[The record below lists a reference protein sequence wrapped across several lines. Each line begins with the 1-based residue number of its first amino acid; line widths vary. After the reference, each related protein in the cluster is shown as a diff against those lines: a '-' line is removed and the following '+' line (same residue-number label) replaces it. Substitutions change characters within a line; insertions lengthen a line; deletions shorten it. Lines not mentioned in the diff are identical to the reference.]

1 MRCRDQVPGPQSP
14 SDLYGPAQ
22 TCTLVTRCSQQE
34 EGRWVPTL
42 HADFSTPP
50 PLAYLSRA
58 GHQAGDRWALTAPAG
73 PNQGR
78 TGWLVTCSVAAGR
91 AGGVWRLDWG
101 SVLGVPSG
109 ALWLGRR
116 QRPNCRSQ
124 LPAPTR
130 RPPPLPTRLLP
141 QPPTARCSFLWQPGN
156 AAQRRPPWVDSRG
169 RPLSAPHRGDPGAGA
184 PLVNFRCRHG
194 FADIPLGRQPRC
206 MACDALVFTLH

>member
-1 MRCRDQVPGPQSP
+1 MQRSGPWP
-14 SDLYGPAQ
+14 PEPLGPVR
-22 TCTLVTRCSQQE
+22 TCTD
-34 EGRWVPTL
+34 L
-42 HADFSTPP
+42 HASYQVQPAGRGALGPHSPRRLLHTPP
-50 PLAYLSRA
+50 IAYLSRA